1 MSDFVKRCKL
11 IPSSLVNRW
20 TIQPKNLRMD
30 YPVIIR
36 NGFPIL
42 GRVNARESITTFH
55 HILSECK
62 LDAFIKYKVGR

>member
-1 MSDFVKRCKL
+1 
-11 IPSSLVNRW
+11 
-20 TIQPKNLRMD
+20 MD

-62 LDAFIKYKVGR
+62 LDAFIKYKVGRYTFFTYATEFVLFLAVLENSVLHMG